1 MGFLS
6 KILNGTEKQ
15 GGITSQINDNAQKS
29 NQRIQRSEEEKEERI
44 RQGQHIEPYCIFDS
58 RKNGFPY
65 DCFTETEYESVK
77 EAMEADAGTVDGTL
91 RIIACARE
99 YIFRN
104 RDSKTAESLKKFN
117 LEHSKVWIE
126 KLFDSARQGSCY
138 AKAALVGGYF
148 ESFPEIEEIIA
159 NLIPGDIRQS
169 FYDEVKAACEAG
181 SKAEMVAYPLF
192 LLSGENR
199 KDERK
204 QIYLKAAEAGSGD
217 AYYELFFAC
226 DDHWNSE
233 EGLEYVFAGAEC
245 DDGERAF
252 FFQDKLGDAYF
263 YGDGWNIKQ
272 DKEKGL
278 YWYKRAAANGYRTSI
293 RTLEL
298 LRESNQI

>member
-6 KILNGTEKQ
+6 KILNSTEKQ
-15 GGITSQINDNAQKS
+15 GGITSKINDNAQRA

-44 RQGQHIEPYCIFDS
+44 RQGEHIESYCILNS
-58 RKNGFPY
+58 RINGFPY
-65 DCFTETEYESVK
+65 DCFTDTEYESVK
-77 EAMEADAGTVDGTL
+77 EAMEADAATIDGAVRITL
-91 RIIACARE
+91 CARE

-104 RDSKTAESLKKFN
+104 RDSETAESLKKFN

-138 AKAALVGGYF
+138 AKAALAGGYF

-169 FYDEVKAACEAG
+169 FYDEVKADCEAG
-181 SKAEMVAYPLF
+181 SKAEMVAYAVF
-192 LLSGENR
+192 LLSGDDK

-204 QIYLKAAEAGSGD
+204 QICLKAAQAGSGD
-217 AYYELFFAC
+217 AYYELFFASG
-226 DDHWNSE
+226 DHWSSE

-263 YGDGWNIKQ
+263 YGEGWNIKQ

-278 YWYKRAAANGYRTSI
+278 YWYKRAAANGYEISI